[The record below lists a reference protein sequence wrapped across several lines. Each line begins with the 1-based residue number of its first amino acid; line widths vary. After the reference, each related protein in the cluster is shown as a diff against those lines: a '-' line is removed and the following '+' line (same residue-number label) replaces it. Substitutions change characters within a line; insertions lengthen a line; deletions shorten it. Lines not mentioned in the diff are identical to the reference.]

1 MAIDT
6 QRSDDACASAVH
18 VHSTS
23 AWVHRCAKRMLE
35 LDPELDPLAAMHT
48 VDDMARIT
56 RWRSMLPEAVAEAL
70 YARADHEE
78 PISFASSRMRNI

>member
-1 MAIDT
+1 MSLDSEALD
-6 QRSDDACASAVH
+6 SLFPVH
-18 VHSTS
+18 VPSTS

-56 RWRSMLPEAVAEAL
+56 RWRTMPPEAVAEAI
-70 YARADHEE
+70 YARGAGEDRL
-78 PISFASSRMRNI
+78 SFSSRPMRNI

>member
-1 MAIDT
+1 MTFDT
-6 QRSDDACASAVH
+6 QLPDIDLPPAH
-18 VHSTS
+18 VPSTS

-56 RWRSMLPEAVAEAL
+56 RWRTMPPEAVAEAI
-70 YARADHEE
+70 YARGVGEE
-78 PISFASSRMRNI
+78 RPSFASRPMRDI